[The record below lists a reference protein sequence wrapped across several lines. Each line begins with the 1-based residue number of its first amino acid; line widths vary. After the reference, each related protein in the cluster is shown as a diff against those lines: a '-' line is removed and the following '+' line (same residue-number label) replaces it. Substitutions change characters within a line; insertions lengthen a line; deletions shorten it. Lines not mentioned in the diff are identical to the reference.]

1 MQTELL
7 YRGYLITAS
16 PQKLAESEKWT
27 TNIHI
32 MKDYGSHVTDRG
44 YSSANQWDSEKEA
57 IDHCIDFGKQIIDS
71 KYPNMEL
78 P

>member
-7 YRGYLITAS
+7 YKGYLIQAL

-32 MKDYGSHVTDRG
+32 MKDYGSHVTDK
-44 YSSANQWDSEKEA
+44 SFSAANQWDSEKEA
-57 IDHCIDFGKQIIDS
+57 IECCIDFGMKIVDG
-71 KYPNMEL
+71 KFPNMEL